1 MKLAFLRTW
10 ESFVELDEFIN
21 LTIQMPGLR
30 DVFYNN
36 KQQDFIF
43 LRNEIIN
50 KIGVEKF
57 KQAIERLNHIMII
70 VNVEVFTEIIP
81 GYGCKL
87 IARRKTV

>member
-1 MKLAFLRTW
+1 M
-10 ESFVELDEFIN
+10 ELDEFIN

-36 KQQDFIF
+36 KQHDFIF
-43 LRNEIIN
+43 LRNDLIN
-50 KIGVEKF
+50 KIGIEKF
-57 KQAIERLNHIMII
+57 KQAVERLNYMMTI
-70 VNVEVFTEIIP
+70 VQVEVFTENIP